1 MDFIGPFGHSVCLKI
16 QFWDLVCGYIGF
28 YNKGKLKMSNIPRP
42 DVSSFLNI

>member
-16 QFWDLVCGYIGF
+16 QFRKLVCGYRGF